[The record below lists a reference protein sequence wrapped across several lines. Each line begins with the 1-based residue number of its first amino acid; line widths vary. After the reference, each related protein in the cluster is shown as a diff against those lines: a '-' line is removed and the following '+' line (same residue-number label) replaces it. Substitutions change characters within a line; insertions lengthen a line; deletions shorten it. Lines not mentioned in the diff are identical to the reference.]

1 MYQPIQE
8 AGPLSM
14 IRNVTDLILGLNNF
28 RNRAGRSVSSG
39 YNKTN
44 PSKSSNY
51 KYSSVAKAASNL
63 IAVFPIICSKNV
75 DSDTAQMVSK
85 YIESKC
91 CIMLQMAIQSAS
103 IDSAMNGMDYL
114 KNFHQNID
122 FSSSGIDIYLKSL
135 DEWINGYEE
144 SASFEIPAERWNKL
158 LEMMNEMHDI
168 KAYDSNLNP
177 VSLND
182 YIVHE
187 SSDNYRVELKLSN
200 FNEDG
205 VNIKGVSTGI
215 LKDQDIKKMNAGVP
229 SLIYVKFHPINNSGE
244 TSNVTIDFWI
254 GVKANVIGVNSDEIL
269 RRIMNDNKDGKSFIN
284 ILRMMSGE
292 LKATDFLFGL
302 SRIDEDLKSVNKK
315 GAYGN
320 LWKLLQNRADAA
332 RDQMRNGKITD
343 YAAISTVIITKN
355 DANELYKEENVDI
368 ENPKIARHF
377 MKSYN
382 LLAFGIVDNAT
393 ESVKI
398 LFDDDNNFFEEYS
411 YRTLQRDN
419 DEQYKSM
426 INLLTKMK

>member
-8 AGPLSM
+8 ANPLSM
-14 IRNVTDLILGLNNF
+14 IRNVTDLILGLNKS
-28 RNRAGRSVSSG
+28 RNRALNSFSSG
-39 YNKTN
+39 YN
-44 PSKSSNY
+44 SRKSRMDSNY
-51 KYSSVAKAASNL
+51 TYSSIAKASSNL

-75 DSDTAQMVSK
+75 DSDTAQMISK

-91 CIMLQMAIQSAS
+91 CIMLQLAIQSS
-103 IDSAMNGMDYL
+103 TIDKAKNGIEYL

-135 DEWINGYEE
+135 DDWMNGYTQEN
-144 SASFEIPAERWNKL
+144 SIVVPAKRLNEL
-158 LEMMNEMHDI
+158 IELMNEMHEI

-182 YIVHE
+182 YIVNE
-187 SSDNYRVELKLSN
+187 SYGDYKVELKLVKLS
-200 FNEDG
+200 ED
-205 VNIKGVSTGI
+205 VNIKGSETGI

-229 SLIYVKFHPINNSGE
+229 SLIFVKLHPMTSDNQANNVSIN
-244 TSNVTIDFWI
+244 FWI

-284 ILRMMSGE
+284 ILRAISGE

-315 GAYGN
+315 GAYGD
-320 LWKLLQNRADAA
+320 LWKLLQNRAAVA
-332 RDQMRNGKITD
+332 KEQIKIGKQVD
-343 YAAISTVIITKN
+343 YAAISSVIITKS
-355 DANELYKEENVDI
+355 DADELFKEENVDI
-368 ENPKIARHF
+368 LNPKIARHF
-377 MKSYN
+377 MSSYN
-382 LLAFGIVDNAT
+382 LLSFGVVDNAT

-398 LFDDDNNFFEEYS
+398 LFDDDKNLFEEYS